1 MTEMFSNCSSLISV
15 DFSNI
20 DTNHN
25 IVLDNM
31 FKNCTKL
38 NFINIKNFKIKE
50 YNTIYERIFIN
61 TPINLVIC
69 AESSDIN
76 KIIETMDNCVSI
88 DCSDDWRKNRKKINL
103 ENDTCIDSCDII
115 NKYEYDGKCFDN
127 PINSIQISDNNDDNL
142 YIFCLKEKPYFF
154 IDKGNCNS
162 YCNLYDLKNNR
173 CFIKYNNTEDNDN
186 YVANLILKNILYD
199 IKNDDYLYSIIKL
212 ENDSIIIKEKNIIFS
227 LSLLNFKQLENK
239 NDLLINCE
247 KSFNSYF
254 SGAYHNK
261 TFYLLNITIIQEKG
275 KKKEAYEIYYPS
287 DNDKKTLIKFDI
299 NLLDNCFLKANIT
312 NCSSYSIK
320 NIINND
326 CLTCDNELGYYA
338 LIDDILENKS
348 SFKCYKSK
356 EGYYFDKNETLL
368 KKCFNSCKTCDKC
381 GNEKFH
387 FCKEC
392 KIDYINQI
400 EFNGYLNCY
409 ELLTSYNINF
419 LDKNMSKTYLVSEF
433 TNTFETSY
441 LYYNS
446 SGKENIIIIDNENF
460 TGSECP
466 KDYPYEIIETH
477 Q

>member
-1 MTEMFSNCSSLISV
+1 MKMFVAIFFILLFIQEYSIINNAKKLILSFRCEIKITIKEKGNHLIFNDNHNNNFELPTYLYINNISKAVNPGYYLNETINIIKLIWEYDIYNSNELFKGCSNISEIDLSNCLSPSINGMSSMFEGCTSLTSLNIKNFDTSRVNRMDYLFYNCISLSSLNLSNFNTNGVQKMQYMFYNCISLTSLNLSNFVTANSLYMDYMFYNCISLTSLNLSNFYTPQCQNMTEMFSNCSSLISV

-20 DTNHN
+20 DTNHY

-88 DCSDDWRKNRKKINL
+88 DCSNDWKKNRKKINL

-186 YVANLILKNILYD
+186 YV
-199 IKNDDYLYSIIKL
+199 
-212 ENDSIIIKEKNIIFS
+212 
-227 LSLLNFKQLENK
+227 
-239 NDLLINCE
+239 
-247 KSFNSYF
+247 
-254 SGAYHNK
+254 
-261 TFYLLNITIIQEKG
+261 
-275 KKKEAYEIYYPS
+275 EI
-287 DNDKKTLIKFDI
+287 
-299 NLLDNCFLKANIT
+299 
-312 NCSSYSIK
+312 
-320 NIINND
+320 
-326 CLTCDNELGYYA
+326 
-338 LIDDILENKS
+338 
-348 SFKCYKSK
+348 
-356 EGYYFDKNETLL
+356 
-368 KKCFNSCKTCDKC
+368 
-381 GNEKFH
+381 
-387 FCKEC
+387 
-392 KIDYINQI
+392 
-400 EFNGYLNCY
+400 
-409 ELLTSYNINF
+409 
-419 LDKNMSKTYLVSEF
+419 
-433 TNTFETSY
+433 
-441 LYYNS
+441 
-446 SGKENIIIIDNENF
+446 
-460 TGSECP
+460 
-466 KDYPYEIIETH
+466 
-477 Q
+477 